1 MYLYLI
7 HLMTS
12 GFDINSIPSICF
24 KIWCPGQKIIG
35 ENLIIMRMF
44 EKLKHADIQIIIN
57 VGMMLQ
63 QKHRPVLHETCY
75 E

>member
-12 GFDINSIPSICF
+12 GFDINSILSICF
-24 KIWCPGQKIIG
+24 KTWYPGQKIIG
-35 ENLIIMRMF
+35 EILIIMHMF

-57 VGMMLQ
+57 G
-63 QKHRPVLHETCY
+63 
-75 E
+75 